1 MFFHQQ
7 KCLEALF
14 LKWFKIAS
22 LGDLY
27 EELLNLNINVENR
40 IENSN
45 MRVNSIPIIQFV
57 QHIIPPALNLY
68 FFSFSIMKN
77 LNQYI
82 VFFMRCESVEWS
94 SRLDVRYLEKWF
106 WYCH

>member
-1 MFFHQQ
+1 MFFHKQ

-45 MRVNSIPIIQFV
+45 MRVNSIPIIRFV
-57 QHIIPPALNLY
+57 QHIIPPA
-68 FFSFSIMKN
+68 
-77 LNQYI
+77 
-82 VFFMRCESVEWS
+82 
-94 SRLDVRYLEKWF
+94 
-106 WYCH
+106 

>member
-57 QHIIPPALNLY
+57 QHIILPALNLY
-68 FFSFSIMKN
+68 IFKSKSI
-77 LNQYI
+77 
-82 VFFMRCESVEWS
+82 
-94 SRLDVRYLEKWF
+94 
-106 WYCH
+106 H

>member
-1 MFFHQQ
+1 MFFHSQ

-27 EELLNLNINVENR
+27 EELSNLNINVENR

-45 MRVNSIPIIQFV
+45 MKINSIPIIQFV
-57 QHIIPPALNLY
+57 QHIIPPALNH
-68 FFSFSIMKN
+68 FTN
-77 LNQYI
+77 LTN
-82 VFFMRCESVEWS
+82 
-94 SRLDVRYLEKWF
+94 
-106 WYCH
+106 

>member
-1 MFFHQQ
+1 MFFHSQ

-45 MRVNSIPIIQFV
+45 MRINSIPIIQFV
-57 QHIIPPALNLY
+57 QHIILPALNL
-68 FFSFSIMKN
+68 FTN
-77 LNQYI
+77 LTN
-82 VFFMRCESVEWS
+82 
-94 SRLDVRYLEKWF
+94 
-106 WYCH
+106 